1 MSGKKPEK
9 RGPRKSRTMTERVE
23 AIFRFIDA
31 QPGPFPKSDL
41 QKIRI
46 NPSTAETWVRLIEYI
61 QSQPRIRVTRMGS
74 QTYIEKMENRYL
86 SMLRKRL
93 IDSRLS
99 MKERSKTMEDYISAL
114 VTLELIEEGRIKK

>member
-1 MSGKKPEK
+1 
-9 RGPRKSRTMTERVE
+9 MTERVE
-23 AIFRFIDA
+23 AIFSFIDA

-41 QKIRI
+41 QKIRL

-74 QTYIEKMENRYL
+74 QTYIEKVENRYL

-93 IDSRLS
+93 IDSGLS